1 MNQLITLLKNKTVLW
16 SLVIA
21 VLSVLQGY
29 LFEFN
34 LTPIHQ
40 MIAGLIISVVVVL
53 LRFIETPKE

>member
-1 MNQLITLLKNKTVLW
+1 MNQIITLLKNKTVLW

-29 LFEFN
+29 VFELP

-40 MIAGLIISVVVVL
+40 MWAGIIISVVVVL